1 MRTRRVPRAT
11 RRPRG
16 REEVLPSSSV
26 LGLVLAA
33 CFIEEGCRCEEEM
46 VTEGCSV
53 RDERGRV

>member
-1 MRTRRVPRAT
+1 M
-11 RRPRG
+11 
-16 REEVLPSSSV
+16 
-26 LGLVLAA
+26 LAA